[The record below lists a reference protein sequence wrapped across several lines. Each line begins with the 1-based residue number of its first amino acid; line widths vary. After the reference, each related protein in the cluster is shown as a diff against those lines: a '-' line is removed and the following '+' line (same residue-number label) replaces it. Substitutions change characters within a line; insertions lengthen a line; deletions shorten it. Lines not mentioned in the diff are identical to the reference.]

1 MKDFRL
7 PQIIKVKIKKLSKGK
22 FFAELIDYGVFTEAE
37 NEEELLSLIND
48 LIYTYFDI
56 PKTLQKEF
64 QYRPKEDKDF
74 KKAKPFIIFSTP
86 YFFRR
91 YLSS

>member
-1 MKDFRL
+1 MINTQL
-7 PQIIKVKIKKLSKGK
+7 PQTIKVRIKKLSKGK

-37 NEEELLSLIND
+37 NEHEIFSLVND

-56 PKTLQKEF
+56 PKELQKEF
-64 QYRPKEDKDF
+64 YYRPKEDKDYE
-74 KKAKPFIIFSTP
+74 KAKPFIIFSTP
-86 YFFRR
+86 NFYKK